1 MVTAISSPK
10 AQRLALVNVCLGQF
24 MGALDARSVIV
35 ALPTMSVYFDTAME
49 TIQWIPLAYQLTM
62 IGLVLS
68 LGRLGDRIGRKRIY
82 GLGYLI
88 FIVGSAGCGLSASLT
103 QIILFRIVE
112 GVGGAM
118 VLANGR
124 AIVSAVYARE
134 GRGKAL
140 GVTSMAFHLG
150 YIIGP
155 SLGGLLVDLVG
166 WRWIFFVNL
175 PVALV
180 ATVMAWKVL
189 QETVTQRSD
198 YTIDPIGMVTLLGTV
213 VALILGLQQTAKAGL
228 NFSAVVCFG
237 FFFLFVGLL
246 VYFERR
252 VAVPLLELGLF
263 RARLF
268 TSGIVS
274 LFFVS
279 LSQTATFFL
288 LPFYLQGILRFRPTE
303 VGITLIFFSVV
314 IVFLAPVGG
323 WLSDRLGSRLL
334 CTLGSVGTV
343 VSILLMSRL
352 DGSSEMLA
360 IMIPLIV
367 MGLGWSFFQSPNLSA
382 IFSAV
387 GTDKL
392 GAVSGVTLTGA
403 NVANGVGVSMASLLF
418 ASWLSSYGFSGTG
431 VPPYTEWGRNPQVFI
446 AAFQN
451 SCLVLATLALIAVAA
466 SALRGHENR
475 VLSAG

>member
-1 MVTAISSPK
+1 MTAISSTK

-82 GLGYLI
+82 GFGYLI
-88 FIVGSAGCGLSASLT
+88 FIMGSAGCGLSASLT

-112 GVGGAM
+112 GIGGAM

-124 AIVSAVYARE
+124 AIVSAVYVRE

-180 ATVMAWKVL
+180 AAVMAWKVL
-189 QETVTQRSD
+189 QETVTRRSG
-198 YTIDPIGMVTLLGTV
+198 YTSDPIGMVTLLGTV
-213 VALILGLQQTAKAGL
+213 VALILGLQQTAKAGFS
-228 NFSAVVCFG
+228 FSALVCFS
-237 FFFLFVGLL
+237 FFFVFFGLL
-246 VYFERR
+246 LYFERH
-252 VAVPLLELGLF
+252 VAAPLLELGLF
-263 RARLF
+263 RARIF
-268 TSGIVS
+268 TSGIIS

-279 LSQTATFFL
+279 LSQTAIFFL
-288 LPFYLQGILRFRPTE
+288 LPFYLQGILGFHPTE

-314 IVFLAPVGG
+314 IVFLAPLGG

-334 CTLGSVGTV
+334 CTLGSLGTV
-343 VSILLMSRL
+343 VSILLASRL
-352 DGSSEMLA
+352 NSESEMFG
-360 IMIPLIV
+360 IMIPLVV

-431 VPPYTEWGRNPQVFI
+431 VPPYTEWGRHPQLFI

-451 SCLVLATLALIAVAA
+451 SCVVLASLALIAVAA
-466 SALRGHENR
+466 SALRGRENR
-475 VLSAG
+475 GPSPR

>member
-1 MVTAISSPK
+1 METFPHRT
-10 AQRLALVNVCLGQF
+10 QRLALVNVCLGQF
-24 MGALDARSVIV
+24 MGALDARSIIV
-35 ALPTMSVYFDTAME
+35 ALPTMSVHFGTAMA

-88 FIVGSAGCGLSASLT
+88 FAVGSAGCGLSTLLA
-103 QIILFRIVE
+103 QIIVFRVLE
-112 GVGGAM
+112 GIGGAM

-140 GVTSMAFHLG
+140 GVASMAFHLG
-150 YIIGP
+150 YIVGP

-180 ATVMAWKVL
+180 AAVMAWKAL
-189 QETVTQRSD
+189 PETVTERSD
-198 YTIDPIGMVTLLGTV
+198 YTIDPVGMITLLGTV
-213 VALILGLQQTAKAGL
+213 VSLILGLQQIAKAGWNL
-228 NFSAVVCFG
+228 FAVTSFSS
-237 FFFLFVGLL
+237 FFLFLGLL
-246 VYFERR
+246 LYFERR
-252 VAVPLLELGLF
+252 VTAPLLELGLF

-279 LSQTATFFL
+279 LCQTATFFL
-288 LPFYLQGILRFRPTE
+288 LPFYLQGILDFSATR
-303 VGITLIFFSVV
+303 VGIALIFFSVV
-314 IVFLAPVGG
+314 IVFMAPVGG

-334 CTLGSVGTV
+334 CTMGSVGTV
-343 VSILLMSRL
+343 LSIFLVSHL
-352 DGSSEMLA
+352 DGDSGMFS
-360 IMIPLIV
+360 IMVPLIV
-367 MGLGWSFFQSPNLSA
+367 MGFGWSFFQSPNLSA

-387 GTDKL
+387 SADKL
-392 GAVSGVTLTGA
+392 GAVSGVTLLAA
-403 NVANGVGVSMASLLF
+403 NVGNGVGVSMASLLF
-418 ASWLSSYGFSGTG
+418 GLWLSSYGLTGTG
-431 VPPYTEWGRNPQVFI
+431 VPPYTEWGRRPDIFI
-446 AAFQN
+446 ATFQN
-451 SCLVLATLALIAVAA
+451 SCLVLAALALMAVLA
-466 SALRGHENR
+466 SAMRGHENR
-475 VLSAG
+475 QRSGG